1 MKQNL
6 KDFLLNL
13 VISMFI
19 GLFVGIIE
27 VIIVNINNE
36 ITEILL
42 MSSIIG
48 GVIGTIS
55 KLIFIY
61 IVEINQ
67 KSVIVAFISTFVVIG
82 VVSSIPSLYE
92 YFIDN
97 SSTSTTT
104 LLEVLVT
111 AEILGMSL
119 CYYSYRRYLAFNS
132 KLISKKRELIKNK

>member
-6 KDFLLNL
+6 KDFLVNL

-19 GLFVGIIE
+19 GLFVAIIE

-36 ITEILL
+36 IVEILI

-67 KSVIVAFISTFVVIG
+67 KSAIVAFISTFVVIG
-82 VVSSIPSLYE
+82 VVSSIPSLYD

-97 SSTSTTT
+97 SSTLTTT
-104 LLEVLVT
+104 LLEVLIT
-111 AEILGMSL
+111 AEILGMSF

>member
-27 VIIVNINNE
+27 VIAININNE
-36 ITEILL
+36 SVEILI

-61 IVEINQ
+61 IVEIKQ
-67 KSVIVAFISTFVVIG
+67 KTVIAAFISTFAVIG
-82 VVSSIPSLYE
+82 VVSCIPSFYDYFINSSSIP
-92 YFIDN
+92 
-97 SSTSTTT
+97 TGT
-104 LLEVLVT
+104 LIEVLT
-111 AEILGMSL
+111 SAEILGMSF
-119 CYYSYRRYLAFNS
+119 CYYCYRRYLTFNS
-132 KLISKKRELIKNK
+132 KLISKKREIIKNK

>member
-6 KDFLLNL
+6 KDFLINL
-13 VISMFI
+13 AISMFI
-19 GLFVGIIE
+19 GLFVGVIE
-27 VIIVNINNE
+27 IIVININSE
-36 ITEILL
+36 IVEILI

-61 IVEINQ
+61 IVEIKQ
-67 KSVIVAFISTFVVIG
+67 KSVITAFISAFVVIG
-82 VVSSIPSLYE
+82 VVSCIQSFYN

-97 SSTSTTT
+97 ASIPMSTLIS
-104 LLEVLVT
+104 VLIT
-111 AEILGMSL
+111 AELLGMSF

-132 KLISKKRELIKNK
+132 KLVSKKIELIRKN